1 MSQAYQHVRYLAEEI
16 GPRGSC
22 SETEQKAAAYLKEEM
37 SRSGLTVKEEA
48 FQAVTSFSW
57 VFMLIILLFIVA
69 VLIFPPRPHWG
80 LGLALFAFL
89 AFALETSTFPFLSVL
104 LPKKKSQNLVAQ
116 VPARS
121 KPIRKVI
128 ITAHYDS
135 SKSALNFSPKMVKG
149 FRRNYLLLVGAMGLE
164 VLLFTLGALT
174 TLSKMHLWLLAL
186 PGALYLLFTLLTLI
200 HRELAGQYTPG
211 ANDNASGVA
220 VLLEVGKV
228 LTRFPLLTTEV
239 TLVATGA
246 EESGTNGALAFLRQH
261 RPPLDTYVI
270 NLDNLGTGRLTAV
283 THEGILGAKASSP
296 ELLAFAKAV
305 AAEKNIALQTA
316 PYKLLTTDGTV
327 FLMRGYPTV
336 TLMAFDDD
344 GLLPNWHWPTDRAEL
359 VNPQNLEDAK
369 ELVLFAKSRK
379 LNSTKGLEQP
389 FNFCA

>member
-1 MSQAYQHVRYLAEEI
+1 MSQAYRYVRSLAEEI

-22 SETEQKAAAYLKEEM
+22 TEKEKKTAAYLKEEM
-37 SRSGLTVKEEA
+37 SRSGLETREES
-48 FQAVTSFSW
+48 FMAVTSFSW
-57 VFMLIILLFIVA
+57 VFGLIDLLFIVA
-69 VLIFPPRPHWG
+69 VLIFPTSPNWG
-80 LGLALFAFL
+80 LALALFAFL
-89 AFALETSTFPFLSVL
+89 AFTLESSTFPFLSVL
-104 LPKKKSQNLVAQ
+104 LPKKKSQNLVALI
-116 VPARS
+116 PARS

-149 FRRNYLLLVGAMGLE
+149 FRRNYLLMVGAMGLE
-164 VLLFTLGALT
+164 VLLFALGALT
-174 TLSKMHLWLLAL
+174 TLPKMLLWFLSL

-200 HRELAGQYTPG
+200 HREIAGQYTPG

-261 RPPLDTYVI
+261 RPPADTYVI
-270 NLDNLGTGRLTAV
+270 NLDNLGIGRLTAV
-283 THEGILGAKASSP
+283 TQEGILGAKASSP
-296 ELLAFAKAV
+296 ELLSFAKTV
-305 AAEKNIALQTA
+305 AAEKNIPLQTA

-336 TLMAFDDD
+336 TLMAFDDK
-344 GLLPNWHWPTDRAEL
+344 GLLPNWHWPTDRAEF
-359 VNPQNLEDAK
+359 VNPQNLNDAK
-369 ELVLFAKSRK
+369 ELVLGILRK
-379 LNSTKGLEQP
+379 LES
-389 FNFCA
+389 